1 MQGPALR
8 ATGRNTLSDAQWS
21 APLGRATEASAGT
34 VHEKMETPL
43 SDAQW
48 FVPLGKATEASAC
61 TVHEKMETP
70 LSDAQWV
77 VLLGRTTEASAG
89 TVHENMETP
98 LSDAQWF
105 VPLGRATEVSAV
117 MVRNCFLDL
126 FLRMTEASR
135 ERSVWFLVRF
145 SGFGRKVFLGS
156 GSQNDGSVARNAPFL
171 VSSMIFWTWSE
182 GVSWIWFSE

>member
-21 APLGRATEASAGT
+21 APLGRATEATAGT
-34 VHEKMETPL
+34 VHEKME
-43 SDAQW
+43 
-48 FVPLGKATEASAC
+48 G
-61 TVHEKMETP
+61 P

-117 MVRNCFLDL
+117 MVRNCFLEL

-135 ERSVWFLVRF
+135 ERSV
-145 SGFGRKVFLGS
+145 SGF
-156 GSQNDGSVARNAPFL
+156 
-171 VSSMIFWTWSE
+171 
-182 GVSWIWFSE
+182 